1 MLFLCTGLIDR
12 CAFAIG
18 QVVFVIGEIDCREG
32 ILLAVERHKYN
43 SVQEGMIHTVEIF
56 MDVLKRLVSQFKFR
70 VYIHPIIPVLN
81 ETRSIVTVYN
91 ALYHH
96 RITSR
101 DMQRLGIEWLD
112 FFDDLLTPQGLLR
125 PDFELDATHLH
136 PRYTALIER
145 EMNRVVEKNND
156 GASGGGQL
164 AGHEWLPGNN
174 GQASSAGKKKGQ
186 KKGKK

>member
-1 MLFLCTGLIDR
+1 MLD
-12 CAFAIG
+12 

-32 ILLAVERHKYN
+32 ILLAVERHKYD
-43 SVQEGMIHTVEIF
+43 SVQEGMVQTVEIF
-56 MDVLKRLVSQFKFR
+56 MDVLKRLVSQFQFK

-96 RITSR
+96 RITSP
-101 DMQRLGIEWLD
+101 DMRALGIEWLD

-136 PRYTALIER
+136 PRYTGLIER
-145 EMNRVVEKNND
+145 EMNRLAEKHED
-156 GASGGGQL
+156 SGSGGGQH
-164 AGHEWLPGNN
+164 ARDEWLPGNN
-174 GQASSAGKKKGQ
+174 SQANSVGKKKGQ